1 MWLAIGC
8 GTGRP
13 RLFQAS
19 STGMNLEEAQAA
31 VLMGAGMQS

>member
-8 GTGRP
+8 GIGRP

-19 STGMNLEEAQAA
+19 STGMNLGKAQAA
-31 VLMGAGMQS
+31 VLMEAGMQS